1 MEILSKELRSYG
13 DPSNI
18 LTTICDGDKDLRF
31 AVIILAF
38 ALLLFFSPFT
48 KVNIYYRFFYL
59 VEKLSIRIM

>member
-1 MEILSKELRSYG
+1 
-13 DPSNI
+13 
-18 LTTICDGDKDLRF
+18 LRF